1 MVVGYSLKEESI
13 SVFLNATKVP
23 GQSLNQTYLFVIYRK
38 YINYADKSSYWV
50 LGVGIPFDTKF
61 SSNFF
66 LVRTS
71 DMTLSQKQYVKSVGI
86 LSALYD

>member
-1 MVVGYSLKEESI
+1 
-13 SVFLNATKVP
+13 
-23 GQSLNQTYLFVIYRK
+23 
-38 YINYADKSSYWV
+38 
-50 LGVGIPFDTKF
+50 VGIPFDTKF